1 MHHSRCL
8 QLGCVCSQPLAIIQ
22 EQALQGKTGMI
33 THKRSD
39 CFVPCIYGCCQI
51 YGQHHSLP
59 NMCSVADASRSSN
72 NALPQLSATPQ
83 ASSSDG
89 PANGCKIKGNIN
101 AKGEKIY
108 HMPGSQYYERTQ
120 IDLPQGERWFCTERQ
135 AKDAGWRSAQ

>member
-1 MHHSRCL
+1 MGSMTA
-8 QLGCVCSQPLAIIQ
+8 QLGKMCVI
-22 EQALQGKTGMI
+22 
-33 THKRSD
+33 
-39 CFVPCIYGCCQI
+39 
-51 YGQHHSLP
+51 
-59 NMCSVADASRSSN
+59 ADASSSN
-72 NALPQLSATPQ
+72 NALQQVAAVPQT
-83 ASSSDG
+83 SSSDS